1 MWLRFD
7 SRVSLET
14 LRHEVGLVSLT
25 AAICFIIAVLV
36 SSKLQ
41 KSISGPVRSLART
54 AAEIA
59 AGHNGAIR
67 AEKVWRRRT
76 GAVG

>member
-14 LRHEVGLVSLT
+14 LRHEIGLVSLT
-25 AAICFIIAVLV
+25 MAVGFIIAVLV

-41 KSISGPVRSLART
+41 RAISGPVRALART

-59 AGHNGAIR
+59 AGRNYSIR
-67 AEKVWRRRT
+67 ART
-76 GAVG
+76 SIPPSGERQ